1 MAVLLAKAATSER
14 RPFCCSILGLVLF
27 ASQRH
32 CSSQYRTRP
41 LHRPSHSRSVAPLA
55 SFSRSSVAT
64 FCFLRTSHPAPGPR
78 PLAPRCLAP
87 PSFFLASTST
97 LSHALSYRF
106 SPSLLLKRFK
116 VQGSRSQ
123 VAYPVAPCRTLSHA
137 PYPARSS
144 PQTTGDDRD
153 LLFSLSALQEG
164 ARKSFTLA
172 LHSLEQ
178 DQRSCSCSHPS
189 LDLCCHQP
197 P

>member
-14 RPFCCSILGLVLF
+14 RPFCCSILGLVFF

-41 LHRPSHSRSVAPLA
+41 LHRPSHSRSVAPLLG
-55 SFSRSSVAT
+55 FVQPLLSRN
-64 FCFLRTSHPAPGPR
+64 LLLPSHPAPGPR

-116 VQGSRSQ
+116 VQGSRFK
-123 VAYPVAPCRTLSHA
+123 VTGGVPCRTLSHPVA
-137 PYPARSS
+137 PSIPGSTLSSNHRRRQRPAVQ
-144 PQTTGDDRD
+144 P
-153 LLFSLSALQEG
+153 FSL
-164 ARKSFTLA
+164 ARRCRQVVHACAPFA
-172 LHSLEQ
+172 
-178 DQRSCSCSHPS
+178 
-189 LDLCCHQP
+189 
-197 P
+197 

>member
-14 RPFCCSILGLVLF
+14 RPFCCSILGLVFF

-41 LHRPSHSRSVAPLA
+41 LHRPSHSRSVAPLLG
-55 SFSRSSVAT
+55 FVQPLLSRN
-64 FCFLRTSHPAPGPR
+64 LLLPSHPAPGPR

-123 VAYPVAPCRTLSHA
+123 VAYPVAPCRTLSHP
-137 PYPARSS
+137 PYPARPS

-164 ARKSFTLA
+164 AVKSFTLA

-178 DQRSCSCSHPS
+178 DQRSCSRSHSS
-189 LDLCCHQP
+189 LDLCCHQSH
-197 P
+197 